1 MDCWIDG
8 PIDCW
13 FNGSMYR
20 CIFGDLWRPLLE
32 DSLNPL
38 GSTPQDEVCAIQF
51 LVARVF
57 LITWDI
63 YICLVLLL
71 ILESSLCLQ
80 WGKFNWFFLYIWIY
94 RLNRHSSDWG
104 FSTLAEVSK
113 RAEQGFIPLT
123 KNTQLNKIL
132 KKMWSEHYL
141 ALCYRFLFFIWA
153 SLSIYFWVLNIKW
166 SYDINN
172 NLHISLHF
180 TLTLN

>member
-1 MDCWIDG
+1 MD
-8 PIDCW
+8 
-13 FNGSMYR
+13 R
-20 CIFGDLWRPLLE
+20 CI
-32 DSLNPL
+32 
-38 GSTPQDEVCAIQF
+38 A
-51 LVARVF
+51 VF
-57 LITWDI
+57 LETCGDPYLKIVWIRWAQLLKTKFALFRAIFQNPFNFSSRECLWSLGIYI

-71 ILESSLCLQ
+71 ILESSLCLP